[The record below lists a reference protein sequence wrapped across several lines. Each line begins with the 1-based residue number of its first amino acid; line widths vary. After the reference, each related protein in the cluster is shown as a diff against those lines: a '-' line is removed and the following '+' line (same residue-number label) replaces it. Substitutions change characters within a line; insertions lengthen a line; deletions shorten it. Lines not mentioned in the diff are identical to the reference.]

1 MICNIAYVIVCAI
14 LSIKY
19 QMHNDLFRVI
29 RVLGKDGKANLR
41 KKISTASPSSDVRNA

>member
-1 MICNIAYVIVCAI
+1 MICNIAYVIVRAI

-19 QMHNDLFRVI
+19 QMHNDLF